1 MKRYIYIVA
10 AILMLPVFFS
20 CGGNAKPEKPDTPS
34 TPSTPT
40 TPTTPTTPDNPP
52 TPPEPQI
59 EFRKTFKF
67 GNSIFSFSSDG
78 AFVAILDEA
87 FTKAG
92 DNRKIVTGTYT
103 FDNSSKTWSFSSL
116 GKIELIEDKKIAFT
130 PSGGAR
136 TVYENVDMTE
146 IVSNE
151 DSEAYKINGTWVI
164 TQTILN
170 MPDRNVNNTYT
181 GTLNLNVVE
190 KDARDLGIDF
200 KFHMDENM
208 VVDKI
213 IVTDSML
220 AASFKNGQAYAAEHN
235 LRQGNN
241 FKLHEFTNN
250 LDGTANVQ
258 FVDDLCVIKISTT
271 LDNSAAEILLTLQAS
286 K

>member
-1 MKRYIYIVA
+1 MKRYFFIVA

-20 CGGNAKPEKPDTPS
+20 CGGNAKPDKPD
-34 TPSTPT
+34 TPT
-40 TPTTPTTPDNPP
+40 TPTTPTTPENPP
-52 TPPEPQI
+52 VPSDPQI

-67 GNSIFSFSSDG
+67 GNSIFSASSNG
-78 AFVAILDEA
+78 AYVAILDKA

-92 DNRKIVTGTYT
+92 DERKIVTGTYS
-103 FDNSSKTWSFSSL
+103 FDNSSKTWSFTSL
-116 GKIELIEDKKIAFT
+116 GKIELLEDKKIAYT

-136 TVYENVDMTE
+136 TVYENVEITE

-151 DSEAYKINGTWVI
+151 SSEAYKVNGIWVI

-170 MPDRNVNNTYT
+170 MPDRNVNNTYP

-200 KFHMDENM
+200 KFHMDDNM
-208 VVDKI
+208 VVDKVI
-213 IVTDSML
+213 ITDSML

-235 LRQGNN
+235 LRLGNS
-241 FKLHEFTNN
+241 FKLHEFTYD
-250 LDGTANVQ
+250 LDGTATVQ
-258 FVDDLCVIKISTT
+258 FVEDLCVIKISTT
-271 LDNSAAEILLTLQAS
+271 LDNSAAEIMLTLQPS